1 MSITDYQTW
10 HSVELT
16 SLTTSTKI
24 AKMVRELSHGAL
36 YKVTGGEVGGAE
48 AITGYISNLAPGF
61 IEPMPFV
68 CFRGTQSHSDALN
81 NVICLVTE
89 DFYSHKGTLI
99 GKTGLGFINH
109 YHSLCQLRKNIDNKE
124 IGIFDLIIER
134 GLKSK
139 QGILVCGHSLGAA
152 VGLLLAAELHTD
164 YGDSIPIHLVTFGSP
179 RIFDKETSSRV
190 HKFDLRHHMRF
201 INSGDLVT
209 VLGEQST
216 IPLTHSGT
224 PYIFPPIIT
233 SDDSQSNDLIVI
245 DDSNSFDWSLR
256 PPDIGRAT
264 LTFAAAEGRYHR
276 LKDIDILSLLI
287 AAICHDIDHTGHNNN
302 FEIASRSSLAILY
315 SDDMVLERHHAAMT
329 NKLLMTPDIDFLK
342 NVSKEDKTYIRKQ
355 ITNAIFG
362 TDMSKHFEVVE
373 QLTTHISLNPI
384 FNIDDLVDRTKL
396 CRYVLHS
403 ADIGAQTQDETLSSK
418 WTNCCIQEFY
428 NQTLLEQQLSL
439 ENEEE
444 DDLVCTLTSD
454 GVLSCENK
462 VARSASIVLINE
474 YSVQTDFN
482 SSQLALRVR
491 SFSEDEV
498 LNNYTSARNSNG
510 SGAGTPITT
519 KSLRGRA
526 QSDDDT
532 VNKLTAYKTI
542 LSGENSPIINE
553 SYNSIR
559 ARSGNGSNNS
569 LNQDNSEISSLNNM
583 TIDNYN
589 I

>member
-1 MSITDYQTW
+1 MIINNNLIYSFVSGFIIALVFDYIIRRYYKLGILDQVHTVLSSVDIIDPQLKIQVNEAISRNDVALTIKLLADFAHSTAYEHANSLGNQLKESISKDNIIRLIKQGAEVAGCDIELWLPKIDNTDQASANQDDLLLAFKALGLCYISYNTSDVHPELVELEKQWVAAMLITDYQTW

-16 SLTTSTKI
+16 SLSTSTKI

-61 IEPMPFV
+61 IEPMPFI

-124 IGIFDLIIER
+124 TGIFDLIIER

-139 QGILVCGHSLGAA
+139 QGILICGHSLGAA
-152 VGLLLAAELHTD
+152 IGLLLAAELHTD

-216 IPLTHSGT
+216 IPLTHSGI

-233 SDDSQSNDLIVI
+233 SDDSQSDDLIVI
-245 DDSNSFDWSLR
+245 HESNSFDWSLR

-276 LKDIDILSLLI
+276 LKGNGGYFHRFRQCKAFIQSLKSLDTDLDI
-287 AAICHDIDHTGHNNN
+287 T
-302 FEIASRSSLAILY
+302 F
-315 SDDMVLERHHAAMT
+315 
-329 NKLLMTPDIDFLK
+329 
-342 NVSKEDKTYIRKQ
+342 KQ
-355 ITNAIFG
+355 IL
-362 TDMSKHFEVVE
+362 D
-373 QLTTHISLNPI
+373 
-384 FNIDDLVDRTKL
+384 
-396 CRYVLHS
+396 
-403 ADIGAQTQDETLSSK
+403 
-418 WTNCCIQEFY
+418 
-428 NQTLLEQQLSL
+428 LLE
-439 ENEEE
+439 
-444 DDLVCTLTSD
+444 
-454 GVLSCENK
+454 
-462 VARSASIVLINE
+462 
-474 YSVQTDFN
+474 
-482 SSQLALRVR
+482 
-491 SFSEDEV
+491 
-498 LNNYTSARNSNG
+498 
-510 SGAGTPITT
+510 
-519 KSLRGRA
+519 
-526 QSDDDT
+526 
-532 VNKLTAYKTI
+532 
-542 LSGENSPIINE
+542 
-553 SYNSIR
+553 
-559 ARSGNGSNNS
+559 
-569 LNQDNSEISSLNNM
+569 
-583 TIDNYN
+583 
-589 I
+589 